1 MDQTPTTRL
10 RRLGERRRRLLEA
23 TEQLNEEIRQAVAE
37 TEGQVTRVEAAKL
50 LGMDR
55 TSLHRTYVSKP

>member
-1 MDQTPTTRL
+1 MAEDPIRLL
-10 RRLGERRRRLLEA
+10 RRLGQRRQRLLEA

-37 TEGQVTRVEAAKL
+37 TEGQVTRTDAAKL

-55 TSLHRTYVSKP
+55 TSLHRTYVAK